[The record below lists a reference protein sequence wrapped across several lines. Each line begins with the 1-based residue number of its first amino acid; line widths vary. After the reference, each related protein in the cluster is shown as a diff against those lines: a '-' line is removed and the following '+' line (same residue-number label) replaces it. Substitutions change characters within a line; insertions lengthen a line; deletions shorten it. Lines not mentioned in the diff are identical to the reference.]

1 MGMKIM
7 YFRFCI
13 MSLALTS
20 FLSFAG
26 QVKKSDKSPK
36 IEVTQADLKSKTGDK
51 KKDTDIPEGG
61 ALVVPQGEGYFPGSC
76 GYRKAIGGLVKIYHI
91 CFFGKNAKAT
101 DWTSVFESNSKFF
114 KFKLSFLRGIGG
126 KKVSAAFSEGFSK
139 IPSENKLEELERQKF
154 IKWSSDLKIDRDS
167 VLEITFNDSIPLHVE
182 FHEKANE
189 QVSAVVFESKQ
200 KSLAKSLAGIWLG
213 SKPVSEELKS
223 ELLKE
228 AN

>member
-1 MGMKIM
+1 M
-7 YFRFCI
+7 
-13 MSLALTS
+13 A
-20 FLSFAG
+20 FAA
-26 QVKKSDKSPK
+26 Q
-36 IEVTQADLKSKTGDK
+36 DK
-51 KKDTDIPEGG
+51 KDEAKESQRGAVG
-61 ALVVPQGEGYFPGSC
+61 ALVVQPDQNFFPGSC
-76 GYRKAIGGLVKIYHI
+76 GFRKAIGGLVKIYQI
-91 CFFGKNAKAT
+91 CFFGKDSRAT
-101 DWTSVFESNSKFF
+101 EWASVFDSKTKSF
-114 KFKLSFLRGIGG
+114 KFKLSFIRRVGG

-154 IKWSSDLKIDRDS
+154 IKWSADLKIDRDS

-213 SKPVSEELKS
+213 AKPVSEELKT